1 MTLFLRFLATRDCLP
16 GQKAGQCGEIKIIRM
31 KYSTSASVLLLTAIP
46 QRRET
51 GQCSH
56 FMQTMLTLSDDSMQ
70 QVSLREGRVKASQV
84 HAPHTDPTFMLLI
97 CAILTGISWHAFV
110 SAILLK
116 PISS

>member
-1 MTLFLRFLATRDCLP
+1 M
-16 GQKAGQCGEIKIIRM
+16 KIIRM
-31 KYSTSASVLLLTAIP
+31 RYSTSASVLLLTAIP

-56 FMQTMLTLSDDSMQ
+56 FMQIMLTLSDDSMQ

-84 HAPHTDPTFMLLI
+84 HVPHTDPIFMLLI
-97 CAILTGISWHAFV
+97 CAILTGISWHAFI